1 MSDKGRPVKDIV
13 SAMLNDIKKP
23 VNPRHVHVFRKE
35 YKKCLIKYC
44 EATPSGR
51 AEDSRYA

>member
-13 SAMLNDIKKP
+13 SAMLNDVTKP
-23 VNPRHVHVFRKE
+23 INPRHVHVFRKE
-35 YKKCLIKYC
+35 YKTCMIKGCLM
-44 EATPSGR
+44 TPSGR